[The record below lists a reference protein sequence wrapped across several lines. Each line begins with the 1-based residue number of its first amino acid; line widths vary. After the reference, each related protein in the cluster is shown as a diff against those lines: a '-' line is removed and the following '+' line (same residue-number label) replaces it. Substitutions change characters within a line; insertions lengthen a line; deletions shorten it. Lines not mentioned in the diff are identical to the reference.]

1 MLVLLVAWL
10 LPGWGIVHGAAA
22 VGEPGRPNIVL
33 ILADD
38 LGYGDIGCYGHPD
51 TKTPAIDRLAAQG
64 VRFTSFYANG
74 PECTPTRTAL
84 MTGQYQQRSAG
95 MECAIGLGNVGRYDD
110 AIRLAGAGDLGLP
123 AGRNALVGG
132 MKKAGYTV
140 VGLGKWHLGYDRKFW
155 PLAHGFDRF
164 FGPLGGAVDYYHH
177 CEPDGPPML
186 IEGDQFVKREGYLTD
201 LITDEAVR
209 FIGGHDPARPFF
221 LYLPYTAPHTPI
233 QPPDAKPAQP
243 CTLADFNK
251 GTREDYQA
259 MVERLDQ
266 GVGRILAELDRRGLA
281 GNTLVIFTSDN
292 GATRTGRND
301 PFSGYKGG
309 TYEGGIRVPCIM
321 RWPGVLPAGRAS
333 NRVGMTMDLTASF
346 LRLAGADAR
355 NLDGIDLI
363 DAERRNAPQAQRPLF
378 WRQRRGETTW
388 RGVRDGGLKYISR
401 AQGPKLEE
409 HLFDLLRDP
418 AEKEDLRDARPDDVA
433 RLKRLLTAWE
443 RDVRADR

>member
-1 MLVLLVAWL
+1 MLFRS
-10 LPGWGIVHGAAA
+10 HGAAA

-186 IEGDQFVKREGYLTD
+186 IEGDQFVKREE
-201 LITDEAVR
+201 I
-209 FIGGHDPARPFF
+209 
-221 LYLPYTAPHTPI
+221 
-233 QPPDAKPAQP
+233 
-243 CTLADFNK
+243 
-251 GTREDYQA
+251 
-259 MVERLDQ
+259 
-266 GVGRILAELDRRGLA
+266 
-281 GNTLVIFTSDN
+281 
-292 GATRTGRND
+292 
-301 PFSGYKGG
+301 
-309 TYEGGIRVPCIM
+309 
-321 RWPGVLPAGRAS
+321 GRAS
-333 NRVGMTMDLTASF
+333 CRVKF
-346 LRLAGADAR
+346 
-355 NLDGIDLI
+355 
-363 DAERRNAPQAQRPLF
+363 
-378 WRQRRGETTW
+378 
-388 RGVRDGGLKYISR
+388 
-401 AQGPKLEE
+401 
-409 HLFDLLRDP
+409 
-418 AEKEDLRDARPDDVA
+418 
-433 RLKRLLTAWE
+433 
-443 RDVRADR
+443 